1 LSLTNNERISLQKF
15 KNMNFSLKKN
25 ILKIYDENEILHFYN
40 QLLKMKKK
48 RTHINPLSILLA
60 IYPNSSIKII
70 EIIRKHKDSK

>member
-1 LSLTNNERISLQKF
+1 MKELAYKNF

-60 IYPNSSIKII
+60 IYPNSSIKLI